1 MIRRIQM
8 NKPTPSVNRKNRRDF
23 LMSAGALAGA
33 ALIDRVLGRAQSAGP
48 RFAADPFSLG
58 VASGDPWPDSVV
70 LWTRLAPDPTGGG
83 GMPRQAVDVRWEI
96 AGDERMRNIVARGTT
111 TARPELGHSL
121 HVEVFGLKPARWYW
135 YRFMS
140 GDGASPVGRTRTAPA
155 LNSRVDRLAFAF
167 ASCQH
172 YETGFYTAYQ
182 HMIAEDLDLVVFLG
196 DYIYEGSA
204 QPGRLRAHNGAEPTT
219 LAEYRNR
226 YGLYKSDP
234 LLKQAHASFPWIVT
248 WDDHEVENNYAGEID
263 EKNGPRQTFLA
274 RRAQAYQAYYEHMPL
289 RPSAFRRGPAVEIY
303 RRLRFGDLMEMNVLD
318 TRKYRTDQPCGDG
331 TKPLCP
337 EALDP
342 KATMMGPAQERWL
355 MRGLGQSRARWN
367 VIAQQVMVAQVDAAL
382 GPEKRFSMDK
392 WNGYIESRNR
402 LLDFLHRRKPSNP
415 VVITGDIHTNWAAD
429 LKTDFDRE
437 DSPIVGAEFVGTSIS
452 SGGDGSDTQ
461 PTTEQRLAEN
471 PHIKFFNAQRGYVRC
486 ALTPERWQT
495 DYRVLAAV
503 TQPDAAISTRASF
516 VVENG
521 RAGVK
526 RL

>member
-1 MIRRIQM
+1 
-8 NKPTPSVNRKNRRDF
+8 
-23 LMSAGALAGA
+23 
-33 ALIDRVLGRAQSAGP
+33 
-48 RFAADPFSLG
+48 
-58 VASGDPWPDSVV
+58 
-70 LWTRLAPDPTGGG
+70 
-83 GMPRQAVDVRWEI
+83 
-96 AGDERMRNIVARGTT
+96 
-111 TARPELGHSL
+111 
-121 HVEVFGLKPARWYW
+121 
-135 YRFMS
+135 
-140 GDGASPVGRTRTAPA
+140 
-155 LNSRVDRLAFAF
+155 
-167 ASCQH
+167 
-172 YETGFYTAYQ
+172 
-182 HMIAEDLDLVVFLG
+182 
-196 DYIYEGSA
+196 
-204 QPGRLRAHNGAEPTT
+204 
-219 LAEYRNR
+219 
-226 YGLYKSDP
+226 
-234 LLKQAHASFPWIVT
+234 
-248 WDDHEVENNYAGEID
+248 
-263 EKNGPRQTFLA
+263 
-274 RRAQAYQAYYEHMPL
+274 
-289 RPSAFRRGPAVEIY
+289 
-303 RRLRFGDLMEMNVLD
+303 MEMNVLD

-367 VIAQQVMVAQVDAAL
+367 VIAQQVMVAQVDAAP

-486 ALTPERWQT
+486 ALTPERSQT